1 MSDEKETVGITEL
14 VRQLRNDISKAME
27 LAEDDHKGV
36 FFNLGEIEIELQ
48 TVVSKKG
55 NTKGSL
61 EVPIFEIFK
70 AKVEAGVDL
79 SKVATQKIKIK
90 LNAEDTEGGALKLS
104 DNSPTA
110 QKPKPKNR

>member
-1 MSDEKETVGITEL
+1 MSDDKETVGITEL

-36 FFNLGEIEIELQ
+36 FFNFGEIEIELQ
-48 TVVSKKG
+48 TVVTNKG
-55 NTKGSL
+55 NAKGSL

-79 SKVATQKIKIK
+79 SKAATQKIKIK
-90 LNAEDTEGGALKLS
+90 LNAVPDNLDSKAGSGQIKINDTT
-104 DNSPTA
+104 D
-110 QKPKPKNR
+110 QKPM

>member
-1 MSDEKETVGITEL
+1 MSDDKETVGITEL
-14 VRQLRNDISKAME
+14 VRQLRNDISKSME

-48 TVVSKKG
+48 TVVTNKG
-55 NTKGSL
+55 NAKGSL

-70 AKVEAGVDL
+70 AKAEAGVDL

-90 LNAEDTEGGALKLS
+90 LNAEDTKGGPLKLS
-104 DNSPTA
+104 DDGPST
-110 QKPKPKNR
+110 QKPKPKNG